1 MAFTVKK
8 GDLVYAS
15 DATLG
20 FVEDVFRPREAGDDM
35 QRATQRD
42 ADAGWAA
49 VRVPEINALVYF
61 TAADVFSRDEAV
73 PSVLLTLTHAEAT
86 ADERRRAP
94 GAVARGQAPAEEVS
108 PLDVGRPEAARTP
121 PLGEL
126 GDQPGPSAPETTG

>member
-20 FVEDVFRPREAGDDM
+20 FVEDVFRPR
-35 QRATQRD
+35 D
-42 ADAGWAA
+42 ADADSDTGWAA

-73 PSVLLTLTHAEAT
+73 PSVLLKLTRDEAT
-86 ADERRRAP
+86 ADNRRRAP
-94 GAVARGQAPAEEVS
+94 GAVARGLAPADEVS
-108 PLDVGRPEAARTP
+108 PLDVGRPETARTP
-121 PLGEL
+121 PLGAL
-126 GDQPGPSAPETTG
+126 DDLPGPGASETTG

>member
-20 FVEDVFRPREAGDDM
+20 FVEDVFRPRDADG
-35 QRATQRD
+35 D

-49 VRVPEINALVYF
+49 VRVPEINDLVYF
-61 TAADVFSRDEAV
+61 TAADVTSRDEAV
-73 PSVLLTLTHAEAT
+73 PSVLLKLSHAEAT
-86 ADERRRAP
+86 ADERRREP
-94 GAVARGQAPAEEVS
+94 GAVARGQAPADDVS
-108 PLDVGRPEAARTP
+108 PLDVGRPETARTP

-126 GDQPGPSAPETTG
+126 GDLSGPSTPETTG